1 MENMEL
7 KNSTFQF
14 LQNDYNV
21 CQLRGGGA
29 LATDSYE
36 TSHIYLIRPDKSTGL
51 LNLNSVRSKMP
62 KTELSLRGFERSQ

>member
-14 LQNDYNV
+14 YKMTIMYASGG
-21 CQLRGGGA
+21 RGES

-36 TSHIYLIRPDKSTGL
+36 TSHIYLIRPDKSTDL
-51 LNLNSVRSKMP
+51 INLNSVRS
-62 KTELSLRGFERSQ
+62 

>member
-14 LQNDYNV
+14 LQDDYNV
-21 CQLRGGGA
+21 CQWRGEA

-51 LNLNSVRSKMP
+51 INLNSVCS
-62 KTELSLRGFERSQ
+62 